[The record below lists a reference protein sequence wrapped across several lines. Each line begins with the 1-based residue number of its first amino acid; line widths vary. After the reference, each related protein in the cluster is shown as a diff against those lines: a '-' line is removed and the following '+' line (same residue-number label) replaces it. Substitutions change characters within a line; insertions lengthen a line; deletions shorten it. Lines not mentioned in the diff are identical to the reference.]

1 MTRAPVVVGSSAA
14 IAAIAYAVKADEGLT
29 FLRCWQHGDFDEI
42 RADWPDAPEAVF
54 IGAEA
59 FSPATAGR
67 SDLARSDRRLRSK
80 SSRFWRVAHLPGTK
94 CWPANLTRLSGIGC
108 VRDRMRTGG
117 TSSASGCCCRSRVL
131 RRRIAIVRYR

>member
-67 SDLARSDRRLRSK
+67 SDAPPVL
-80 SSRFWRVAHLPGTK
+80 
-94 CWPANLTRLSGIGC
+94 I
-108 VRDRMRTGG
+108 
-117 TSSASGCCCRSRVL
+117 RSRTDAAVG
-131 RRRIAIVRYR
+131 AGYSGAA